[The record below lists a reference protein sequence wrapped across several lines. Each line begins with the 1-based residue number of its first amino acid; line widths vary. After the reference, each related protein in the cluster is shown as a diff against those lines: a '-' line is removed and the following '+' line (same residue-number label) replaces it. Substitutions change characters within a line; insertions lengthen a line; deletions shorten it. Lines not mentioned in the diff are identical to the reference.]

1 MDIGARFGL
10 APFILTCYCVG
21 VMVAVWLSIVP
32 HASLMRTQNSCVEL
46 IGGVVKLAE
55 FAFAIGVLV
64 NPACPEYH

>member
-1 MDIGARFGL
+1 
-10 APFILTCYCVG
+10 
-21 VMVAVWLSIVP
+21 MVAVWLSIVP